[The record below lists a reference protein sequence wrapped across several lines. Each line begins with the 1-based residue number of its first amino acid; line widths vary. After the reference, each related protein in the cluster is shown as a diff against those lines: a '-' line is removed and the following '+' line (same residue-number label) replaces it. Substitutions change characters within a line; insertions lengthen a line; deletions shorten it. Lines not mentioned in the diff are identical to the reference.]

1 MAPSDVPSVQAHG
14 ASPSPGSRAERVAR
28 EDLVMFINACFS
40 CTGQREFY
48 GDARGQSVSIEFL
61 HEYILGNYRR
71 LYARTLAAGINH
83 FNMAQIVTGL
93 LATGRDAHPE
103 HREEEGAL
111 IRAAL
116 RVLPPQRALRVLGAL
131 RSLRVNNRRAR
142 AVARDYLA
150 GRPDVHFD
158 AVKYRAKVRAAA
170 VHAHLRLPGEVGP
183 FLFRGWNQRV
193 YETPLF
199 EKFRAGH
206 YAAASIYDLPFSIA
220 EGLARKHGV
229 PRDVFL
235 SRIEGQMTSAE
246 KMRLTEAAAREKRPV
261 DLRFDLARAP
271 LTKLALYLLSL
282 PLGERTERRD
292 EFHVALQ
299 RSAARAFSRAPAP
312 LGKVAAVLDR
322 SYSASG
328 SSEKRRRPL
337 AVALAAS
344 YLLRAAAREYRAF
357 WSPRL
362 DDERGEHGE
371 LFVQARGQSALGRPL
386 AEALAWG
393 ADLVVV
399 VSDGFE
405 NDPPAGAAEV
415 ARVFRARLDPQRR
428 TSIVHMNPV
437 FDEEDY
443 APRGLGAALPTVG
456 LRDAEDLLTMLGFAR
471 FADGMARLDELE
483 DYLAARVREM
493 LGRAQT
499 HAARGRGEAR
509 R

>member
-1 MAPSDVPSVQAHG
+1 MSRPDEPTSPPAPKG
-14 ASPSPGSRAERVAR
+14 ASAAKLAPASASRAETVAR

-83 FNMAQIVTGL
+83 FNMAQIVQGL
-93 LATGRDAHPE
+93 LATGREARPE

-116 RVLPPQRALRVLGAL
+116 RVLPPQRAFRVLGAL
-131 RSLRVNNRRAR
+131 REARVNNRRAR

-170 VHAHLRLPGEVGP
+170 VHAHLKLPGEVGP

-220 EGLARKHGV
+220 EGLARKHEV

-235 SRIEGQMTSAE
+235 SKIAGQMTAGE
-246 KMRLTEAAAREKRPV
+246 KMRLTEAAARERRPV
-261 DLRFDLARAP
+261 DLKFDLARAP
-271 LTKLALYLLSL
+271 LTKLALYALSL
-282 PLGERTERRD
+282 HPDERAPRRD
-292 EFHVALQ
+292 ELHLALQ
-299 RSAARAFSRAPAP
+299 RSAARAFSRAPSP

-357 WSPRL
+357 WTPSL
-362 DDERGEHGE
+362 QGDGDE
-371 LFVQARGQSALGRPL
+371 LLVQARGQSALGRPL

-393 ADLVVV
+393 ADLVVI

-405 NDPPAGAAEV
+405 NDPPSGAEEV
-415 ARVFRARLDPQRR
+415 SRVFRARLDPERR

-443 APRGLGAALPTVG
+443 APRALGAAIPTVG

-471 FADGMARLDELE
+471 FADGMAKLDELE
-483 DYLAARVREM
+483 GYLASRVREL
-493 LGRAQT
+493 LGRAPPR
-499 HAARGRGEAR
+499 AGAKP
-509 R
+509 